1 MRCWFVLAL
10 AGCGFHPSSGTSDAG
25 GSDATGSDAPMTGS
39 HTLTVDLGNTHD
51 ELDDFPLLVQLD
63 STRVVYADVPDPTTG
78 FTFTD
83 ASGATLEY
91 DVDHWDPT
99 GTSALWVRVPA
110 IPTTGTTLTMT
121 FGTGQHAASPL
132 ATWSQFTQVLH
143 FDTPP
148 VIDSGGT
155 AFAPMPTNV
164 TAQVGQIGNAG
175 AFAGS
180 SSLVNFGAGTQLYN
194 GWSAFTLEF
203 WLYLDYDSKPAN
215 GVNILNRGGSLAFG
229 AYAPQLD
236 DGDFAASWIFEST
249 ANETVAIP
257 VSLKTWTHI
266 AMTWDGSTITGWANG
281 VLMSTNTFP
290 YTTTLLSDPSTD
302 SFSLGMGFVGKLDEL
317 ELDRNTAHLSPDWI
331 PAEYKSQTDQA
342 ITFSP

>member
-10 AGCGFHPSSGTSDAG
+10 AGCGFHPTSASSDA

-39 HTLTVDLGNTHD
+39 RTLAVDLGNTD
-51 ELDDFPLLVQLD
+51 NELDDFPLLVLLD

-83 ASGATLEY
+83 PSGATLDY

-110 IPTTGTTLTMT
+110 VPTTGTTLTMT
-121 FGTGQHAASPL
+121 FGTGQHAAQSL
-132 ATWSQFTQVLH
+132 ATWSGFTQVLH
-143 FDTPP
+143 FDTAS

-164 TAQVGQIGNAG
+164 TPHPGQIGNAG
-175 AFAGS
+175 GFANA

-194 GWSAFTLEF
+194 GWSAFTLDF
-203 WLYLDYDSKPAN
+203 WLYLDYDSKPTSSPS
-215 GVNILNRGGSLAFG
+215 ILNRGGPLVYG
-229 AYAPQLD
+229 VYTPYLD
-236 DGDFAASWIFEST
+236 NGDFAAQWVFATT
-249 ANETVAIP
+249 ASVIASAP
-257 VSLKTWTHI
+257 VSLKQWTHI
-266 AMTWDGSTITGWANG
+266 ALTWDGTTMTGWANG
-281 VLMSTNTFP
+281 AVASTGVPAGAPTS
-290 YTTTLLSDPSTD
+290 LISDPTTN
-302 SFSLGMGFVGKLDEL
+302 SFSLGMGFTGDLDEL